1 MRLETLTPGGKKQ
14 RCPQPSPSTPN
25 RIPSNVP
32 MRVPSLEL
40 PHPPSGDFNCTGT
53 KSSPKSPAQDVRGE
67 RKDGEVTGPGR
78 PLESSYQLSTIRNM
92 EGCPPRGGWLTLWEG
107 ASRRPNGVGGRQAAG
122 LAGGRKG
129 AEQVEG
135 YYGIASIKPAAVV
148 KLSAFQRLYFLL
160 SL

>member
-1 MRLETLTPGGKKQ
+1 MSEVKGRTERSLARADLWNLLTNY
-14 RCPQPSPSTPN
+14 QPSG
-25 RIPSNVP
+25 IW
-32 MRVPSLEL
+32 
-40 PHPPSGDFNCTGT
+40 
-53 KSSPKSPAQDVRGE
+53 KAA
-67 RKDGEVTGPGR
+67 
-78 PLESSYQLSTIRNM
+78 
-92 EGCPPRGGWLTLWEG
+92 PPRGGWLTLWEG

>member
-1 MRLETLTPGGKKQ
+1 MGG
-14 RCPQPSPSTPN
+14 
-25 RIPSNVP
+25 
-32 MRVPSLEL
+32 
-40 PHPPSGDFNCTGT
+40 G
-53 KSSPKSPAQDVRGE
+53 
-67 RKDGEVTGPGR
+67 
-78 PLESSYQLSTIRNM
+78 
-92 EGCPPRGGWLTLWEG
+92 
-107 ASRRPNGVGGRQAAG
+107 QAAG